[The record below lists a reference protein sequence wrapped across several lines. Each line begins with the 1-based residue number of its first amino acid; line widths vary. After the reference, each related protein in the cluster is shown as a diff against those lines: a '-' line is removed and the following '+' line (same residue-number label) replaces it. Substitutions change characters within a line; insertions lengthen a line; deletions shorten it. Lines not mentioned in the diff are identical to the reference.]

1 MQEISIDHAPIIIN
15 LTTIVLFILIYT
27 KDLIPAVSLLI
38 RDKLI
43 TIGSIS
49 IYAIGFILALYAS
62 VKNIFNINNIVIYI
76 NPYYS
81 IVLSII
87 PIYLILYYII
97 SRKMHDDA
105 DFSGKPFSAFISS
118 RAIRVEHAIVYALVL
133 SLSISSSS
141 AFARDGRIGVFFT
154 YSSTNSLSFYENSQ
168 MTRGVREDVW
178 GDNIMNGSDFY
189 DRDNFIGNHLTELYT
204 RATGVHPYSV
214 SIDIVNEEGYYIEVE
229 SSTILFTGGPP
240 RSLPDVTEGDGLNR
254 RVQINITGAAMDAER
269 SKVQIPPYSTAT
281 LTLFNYTGHI
291 ESFLDKPLRVGL
303 ASEYR
308 EKLVSNILLFEIDG
322 ISTALD
328 GSDYEIYSSDGM
340 IDGVPSSVFYRSTIT
355 ISKRNDVSHRD
366 IYSLRGSFSSMPA
379 SIIYGSDI
387 FVVHN
392 GFMEDVQFGPHIV
405 IKRGDVERRE
415 NFSLVDGLL
424 SGECKTIPLYDRDDS
439 LEVMLMSTSARG
451 NIPSSHA
458 SRLMEQN
465 APIAK
470 LNFACRYLVLDE
482 KFYIS
487 QVRRYLGE

>member
-1 MQEISIDHAPIIIN
+1 
-15 LTTIVLFILIYT
+15 
-27 KDLIPAVSLLI
+27 
-38 RDKLI
+38 
-43 TIGSIS
+43 
-49 IYAIGFILALYAS
+49 
-62 VKNIFNINNIVIYI
+62 
-76 NPYYS
+76 
-81 IVLSII
+81 
-87 PIYLILYYII
+87 
-97 SRKMHDDA
+97 
-105 DFSGKPFSAFISS
+105 
-118 RAIRVEHAIVYALVL
+118 
-133 SLSISSSS
+133 
-141 AFARDGRIGVFFT
+141 
-154 YSSTNSLSFYENSQ
+154 

-387 FVVHN
+387 FVVHKDRQLSDSQSYKMQLSDYDTDFNTVAN
-392 GFMEDVQFGPHIV
+392 GSVV
-405 IKRGDVERRE
+405 KIKKYGAGEVFATDQVETNSVNACVNGGVYLRVGTDGKWAVTA
-415 NFSLVDGLL
+415 NAGVD
-424 SGECKTIPLYDRDDS
+424 
-439 LEVMLMSTSARG
+439 
-451 NIPSSHA
+451 A
-458 SRLMEQN
+458 SN
-465 APIAK
+465 
-470 LNFACRYLVLDE
+470 
-482 KFYIS
+482 YIS
-487 QVRRYLGE
+487 AKTVADGSHTLYKIAVVE